1 MTELTKEQEYEIV
14 SKYLTGLTTL
24 RKFAQT
30 KDFDWLEE
38 VYQKLEII
46 VEESRESSRLARL
59 EIEEKEQKRLEVLR
73 IIAEMGFDIKTINIP
88 ITLSGFKPKKS
99 NTGKGKTRKPKYQFN
114 ENGEIKYWSGNG
126 KRPLGLQKLLNEGH
140 LLDEFLIK
148 R

>member
-14 SKYLTGLTTL
+14 SKHLTGLTTL

-30 KDFDWLEE
+30 KDFDWLKE
-38 VYQKLEII
+38 VYVKLEVI
-46 VEESRESSRLARL
+46 VDESREYSRLARL

-73 IIAEMGFDIKTINIP
+73 IIEEIGLDINTINIP
-88 ITLSGFKPKKS
+88 ITLSGFKPKKL